1 MQNEIDI
8 EELNGL
14 FQCYNFGFNDPENEF
29 EELQTSQKML
39 EDLIYNYTTLTLNL
53 QISDLQNIGNVIT
66 LQDFLYRLQR
76 KNNNYIVNLT
86 FDTSN
91 EEEMKIQK
99 IFYSLKNIDINDFNK
114 YVRECYSLYS
124 QIINFL
130 HSFCP

>member
-114 YVRECYSLYS
+114 YVRECYNLYS